1 MSDNEIIRVENLH
14 KWFDML
20 HVLKGVS
27 FTVQPKEVVV
37 LIGRSG
43 SGKSTLLRCL
53 NFLEE
58 PSSGVITVGE
68 VSVTTAP
75 GLRQDQD
82 KVLAVRLQMGMVFQ
96 EFNLFPHMTV
106 LGNVIEGLLT
116 VKRMPRDQA
125 TALGEKYLEK

>member
-1 MSDNEIIRVENLH
+1 MSANDIIRVENLH

-27 FTVQPKEVVV
+27 FSITQKEVVV
-37 LIGRSG
+37 IIGRSG

-58 PSSGVITVGE
+58 PSSGAIYIAGP
-68 VSVTTAP
+68 SVTTAP
-75 GLRQDQD
+75 G
-82 KVLAVRLQMGMVFQ
+82 VRLDRQKIIAMRLNTGMVFQ
-96 EFNLFPHMTV
+96 EFNLFPHMTA

-116 VKRMPRDQA
+116 VK
-125 TALGEKYLEK
+125 KYPNYKT